1 MLIVSFTIKNY
12 SIVSLSNMKPFIYAA
27 KLLLFF
33 MPAVHLTF
41 ISIIITFVFIITLA
55 YESAVFGPLC
65 LFIYFLNFALI
76 SSVFSDSEL
85 S

>member
-1 MLIVSFTIKNY
+1 
-12 SIVSLSNMKPFIYAA
+12 MKPFIYAA
-27 KLLLFF
+27 KLLLLFF

-55 YESAVFGPLC
+55 YESAVFGPLYC